1 MLLCCQMGCT
11 EASSATQVD
20 YKETKHKRSST
31 KLQAAALRQRAATAV
46 LNLGSA
52 PPAPAKA
59 GPWLHLT
66 PGTRFTPT
74 VRRRLFCK
82 GEWIPPQS
90 A

>member
-1 MLLCCQMGCT
+1 M
-11 EASSATQVD
+11 QVD

-66 PGTRFTPT
+66 PGARFTPT
-74 VRRRLFCK
+74 VRRRLSCREI
-82 GEWIPPQS
+82 GS
-90 A
+90 LL